1 MAKQSKNLPAEVAE
15 TETELEVLDAGPPE
29 PPEMQLAN
37 QIVTARAAM
46 TPQERITEN
55 AELVAA
61 LAPEIQREHLANI
74 QGKDYMCVG
83 GGIAIA
89 NALGFTISVSGI
101 TRDQDLGVFEAT
113 AEMRN
118 GLTNEVVATAVGYVG
133 DDESRWVNGPK
144 FALLSMTQTRAEAK
158 LCRAN
163 FGHLYTIFGAASATP
178 AEEMGGIRDNGP
190 QSPAPR
196 PRKQVASTA
205 KTKAKV
211 AEATPEPGP
220 EPAKAK
226 AKVTLPDSEILDPK
240 IGAKGQ
246 DLMVIHSVTHLSSG
260 EGDKAWKVY
269 FAQARGSVTRF
280 ASGKKATIQAEV
292 RYATFD
298 EKIAE
303 KLRQMEDTGIEIGI
317 DWVQAKT
324 KKGKGLRIN
333 KIMNADDVTANHGG
347 SPDVVTKGDIDKTL
361 DNDIPF

>member
-1 MAKQSKNLPAEVAE
+1 MAKQTKNLPAVAE

-29 PPEMQLAN
+29 PPAMQLAN

-190 QSPAPR
+190 QSPAPQ
-196 PRKQVASTA
+196 PRKQVASAA
-205 KTKAKV
+205 KTKAKTV
-211 AEATPEPGP
+211 QPAPEPAP

-226 AKVTLPDSEILDPK
+226 VPDNSEILDPK
-240 IGAKGQ
+240 IGVGGQ
-246 DLMVIHSVTHLSSG
+246 DLMVIHSVTNQSSP
-260 EGDKAWKVY
+260 EGARKPWKVY
-269 FAQARGSVTRF
+269 FVQARGSVTRF
-280 ASGKKATIQAEV
+280 ALGKTAKIQAEV

-298 EKIAE
+298 QKIAD
-303 KLRQMEDTGIEIGI
+303 KLISMTDTNLEIGI
-317 DWVQAKT
+317 DWEMART
-324 KKGKGLRIN
+324 SKGKGLRIN
-333 KIMNADDVTANHGG
+333 SILNADDVTANHGG
-347 SPDVVTKGDIDKTL
+347 SPDVVTTADIDKTL
-361 DNDIPF
+361 DLDNDLPF